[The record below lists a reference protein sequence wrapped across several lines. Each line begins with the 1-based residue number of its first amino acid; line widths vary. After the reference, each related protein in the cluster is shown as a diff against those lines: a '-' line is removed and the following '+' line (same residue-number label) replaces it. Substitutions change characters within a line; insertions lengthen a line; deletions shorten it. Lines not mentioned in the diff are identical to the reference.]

1 MRTTLEFIV
10 TGLLA
15 WLANPLAGSRIRSSL
30 EMESTELKL
39 AAETGRPSAHRH
51 RAAGGR
57 LRMSAGRDAKYS
69 ATVAAICRNLSRVGG
84 AISVLTSMTPPGR
97 R

>member
-30 EMESTELKL
+30 ELGRTELKR
-39 AAETGRPSAHRH
+39 AAE
-51 RAAGGR
+51 AG
-57 LRMSAGRDAKYS
+57 
-69 ATVAAICRNLSRVGG
+69 
-84 AISVLTSMTPPGR
+84 
-97 R
+97 